1 MVEEKGLRINDH
13 PILEFGEGRG
23 RKVNITVNGKQVL
36 AYEGEPIAAA
46 LVASGIKVF
55 RRTQKFKNPRGLYC
69 AIGRCTDCI
78 MNVNG
83 VPSIRTCI
91 TPVED
96 GMIIKD
102 QDI

>member
-1 MVEEKGLRINDH
+1 MGEEKGLRIKDH
-13 PILEFGEGRG
+13 PILEFEEVRG
-23 RKVNITVNGKQVL
+23 RKVQITVNGNQVL

>member
-1 MVEEKGLRINDH
+1 MSERLRIEDH
-13 PILEFGEGRG
+13 PILDFKSNLGK
-23 RKVNITVNGKQVL
+23 KVHITVNGKRIE

-55 RRTQKFKNPRGLYC
+55 RRTPKLHMPRGLYC

-83 VPSIRTCI
+83 VPSIRTCV

-96 GMIIKD
+96 GMIIKN

>member
-1 MVEEKGLRINDH
+1 MAADENLRIQQH
-13 PILEFGEGRG
+13 PILDFDKSGSK
-23 RKVNITVNGKQVL
+23 KVYIQVNGKRIE
-36 AYEGEPIAAA
+36 AYEGEPIASA

-55 RRTQKFKNPRGLYC
+55 RRTPKLKQPRGMFC

-83 VPSIRTCI
+83 VPSIRTCV
-91 TPVED
+91 TPVEE

-102 QDI
+102 QEL